1 MDRHPFCSSQYHAF
15 LHPHALVILLLVA
28 EKVSSS
34 VLQLETGF
42 LFLELLFLFL
52 ASLQSPGYCVDMEG
66 EEDVE
71 KATLLNKEDNLPGN
85 RGSICKECGIKRPLR
100 SCHCAASPYPSLLTR
115 RCDKCVVRFDHHDIL
130 INNCVGYG
138 NQHYYVLFLLFGI
151 VDSFLFLLK
160 ASFGPIFR
168 YGVGFHT
175 FFSIVGFVVVR
186 LLSLSHGS

>member
-1 MDRHPFCSSQYHAF
+1 M
-15 LHPHALVILLLVA
+15 LLLCA
-28 EKVSSS
+28 EKVSSDI
-34 VLQLETGF
+34 LQLETGF

-71 KATLLNKEDNLPGN
+71 KAALLNKEDNLPGN

-100 SCHCAASPYPSLLTR
+100 SCHCAASLHIVSFMS

-151 VDSFLFLLK
+151 VNSTVFLLK
-160 ASFGPIFR
+160 ASLGPIFH

-175 FFSIVGFVVVR
+175 FFAIIGLVVV
-186 LLSLSHGS
+186 

>member
-1 MDRHPFCSSQYHAF
+1 M
-15 LHPHALVILLLVA
+15 ILLLVA

-34 VLQLETGF
+34 VLQLETGL

-175 FFSIVGFVVVR
+175 FFSIVGFVVVP
-186 LLSLSHGS
+186 LLSRFHGS